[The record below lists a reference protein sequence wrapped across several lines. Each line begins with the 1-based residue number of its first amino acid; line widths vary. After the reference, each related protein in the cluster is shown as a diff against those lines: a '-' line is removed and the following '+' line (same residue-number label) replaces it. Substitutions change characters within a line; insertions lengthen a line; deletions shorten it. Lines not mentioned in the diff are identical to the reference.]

1 MIPVQA
7 VRPIQPQPQLTN
19 SKVTVEFTDDSN
31 PDHSTG
37 LMSPEVSTSHIT
49 HYSIFIYEIY
59 KCVHLYC
66 IINALISTQLVQN
79 ATLPNNIH
87 TRHAH

>member
-7 VRPIQPQPQLTN
+7 VKPIQPQPQLTN

-49 HYSIFIYEIY
+49 RYSIFIMKYTMCTFVLHY
-59 KCVHLYC
+59 KCSYF
-66 IINALISTQLVQN
+66 NTISAKCYFAQ
-79 ATLPNNIH
+79 
-87 TRHAH
+87 